1 MGGLPVER
9 TTRLAEELG
18 IDSCVVAGWIGITPT
33 ASLMTPAEG
42 DAFCRLTNLVD
53 VLMNVVESD
62 QVASTRWL
70 TSPNIALGKVQ
81 PFFLLRTEFAGRTV
95 HRVLLSIEYGLPV

>member
-1 MGGLPVER
+1 
-9 TTRLAEELG
+9 
-18 IDSCVVAGWIGITPT
+18 
-33 ASLMTPAEG
+33 
-42 DAFCRLTNLVD
+42 
-53 VLMNVVESD
+53 MNVVESD